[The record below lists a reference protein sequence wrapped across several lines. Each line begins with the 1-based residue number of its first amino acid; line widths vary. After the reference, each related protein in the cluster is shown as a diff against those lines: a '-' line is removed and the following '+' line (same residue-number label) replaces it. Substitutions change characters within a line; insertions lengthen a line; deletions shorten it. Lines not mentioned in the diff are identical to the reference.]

1 MARMMVI
8 FLVLFKM
15 VTAQVEQDEW
25 IDPEKLKDDQ
35 VFSYQT
41 VQASD
46 STIMDYIRDTTG
58 LNIVDSIMVRRGYRV
73 QIVSTQD
80 VDQAENVAD
89 RAMEFFNQPVYI
101 IFESPYYKVR
111 VGDFLSDLDAM
122 DVERKARQNGYPGA
136 WIVPSDVNVPN
147 PNRRYK

>member
-1 MARMMVI
+1 MGRMIVI
-8 FLVLFKM
+8 LLVLFKM
-15 VTAQVEQDEW
+15 VNAQVKQDEW
-25 IDPEKLKDDQ
+25 IDPDKLKDDP

-58 LNIVDSIMVRRGYRV
+58 LNIEDSIMVRRGYRV

-101 IFESPYYKVR
+101 VFESPYYKVR
-111 VGDFLSDLDAM
+111 VGDFLRDLDAM
-122 DVERKARQNGYPGA
+122 DVERKARLNGYPGA

>member
-1 MARMMVI
+1 MGRMIVI
-8 FLVLFKM
+8 LLVLFKV
-15 VTAQVEQDEW
+15 VTAQVKQDEW
-25 IDPEKLKDDQ
+25 IDPETLKDDL
-35 VFSYQT
+35 VFSYQI

-46 STIMDYIRDTTG
+46 STIMDNIRDTTG
-58 LNIVDSIMVRRGYRV
+58 LNIEDSIMVRRGYRV

-80 VDQAENVAD
+80 VDQAEIVAD

-101 IFESPYYKVR
+101 VFESPYYKVR
-111 VGDFLSDLDAM
+111 VGDFLSDLDAL

>member
-1 MARMMVI
+1 MGRMIVLL
-8 FLVLFKM
+8 LVLFKV
-15 VTAQVEQDEW
+15 VTAQVKQDEW
-25 IDPEKLKDDQ
+25 IDPETLKDDL
-35 VFSYQT
+35 VFSYQI

-46 STIMDYIRDTTG
+46 STIMDNIRDTTG
-58 LNIVDSIMVRRGYRV
+58 LNIEDSIMVRRGYRV

-80 VDQAENVAD
+80 VDQAEIVAD

-101 IFESPYYKVR
+101 VFESPYYKVR
-111 VGDFLSDLDAM
+111 VGDFLSDLDAL

>member
-1 MARMMVI
+1 MGRMIVI
-8 FLVLFKM
+8 LLVLFKV
-15 VTAQVEQDEW
+15 VTAQVKQDEW
-25 IDPEKLKDDQ
+25 IDPETLKDDL
-35 VFSYQT
+35 VFSYQI

-46 STIMDYIRDTTG
+46 STIMDNIRDTTG
-58 LNIVDSIMVRRGYRV
+58 LNIEDSIMVQRGYRV

-80 VDQAENVAD
+80 VDQAEIVAD

-101 IFESPYYKVR
+101 VFESPYYKVR
-111 VGDFLSDLDAM
+111 VGDFLSDLDAL

>member
-1 MARMMVI
+1 MGRLSIILLLIIKVA
-8 FLVLFKM
+8 F
-15 VTAQVEQDEW
+15 AQVRQNEW
-25 IDPEKLKDDQ
+25 IDPETLKDNR

-46 STIMDYIRDTTG
+46 STIIDYIRDTTG
-58 LNIVDSIMVRRGYRV
+58 LNIEDSVTVRRGYRV

-80 VDQAENVAD
+80 VNQAENVAD
-89 RAMEFFNQPVYI
+89 RAVGFFNQPVYI
-101 IFESPYYKVR
+101 VFESPYYKVR
-111 VGDFLSDLDAM
+111 VGDFLRDLDAM

>member
-1 MARMMVI
+1 MGRMIVI
-8 FLVLFKM
+8 LLVLFKV
-15 VTAQVEQDEW
+15 VTAQVKQDEW
-25 IDPEKLKDDQ
+25 IDPETLKDDL
-35 VFSYQT
+35 VFSYQI

-46 STIMDYIRDTTG
+46 STIMDNIRDTTG
-58 LNIVDSIMVRRGYRV
+58 LNIEDSIMVRRGYRV

-80 VDQAENVAD
+80 VDQAEIVAD

-101 IFESPYYKVR
+101 VFESPYYKVR
-111 VGDFLSDLDAM
+111 VGDFLSDLDAL
-122 DVERKARQNGYPGA
+122 DVEWKARQNGYPGA